1 MFNDL
6 LIDKLVKID
15 KILKSDKIVWK
26 SHLPWNQSIIVN
38 EVENF
43 WIDENWN

>member
-1 MFNDL
+1 M
-6 LIDKLVKID
+6 VKID